1 MMPAMKLFVP
11 SLLAVLMLF
20 AGCSKTRPAASKGT
34 APEIA
39 VKEEPVIRPVTRP
52 IGRISSVNPVSRF
65 VVITYP
71 SSILPKN
78 EQRLG
83 VYREGRKVGEVKVT
97 GPERDT
103 ITAADM
109 VSGDAQIGDEV
120 REN

>member
-1 MMPAMKLFVP
+1 MIPAMKLFVP
-11 SLLAVLMLF
+11 TALVAAVLI
-20 AGCSKTRPAASKGT
+20 AGCAKTRPVGPKKPAT
-34 APEIA
+34 EIA
-39 VKEEPVIRPVTRP
+39 VKDEPVIRPVTKP

-71 SSILPKN
+71 SAALPKN

-103 ITAADM
+103 ITAADLI
-109 VSGDAQIGDEV
+109 SGEADLGDEV

>member
-1 MMPAMKLFVP
+1 MIPAMKLFVP
-11 SLLAVLMLF
+11 TALVAAVLI
-20 AGCSKTRPAASKGT
+20 AGCVKTGPGGPKKPV
-34 APEIA
+34 PEIA
-39 VKEEPVIRPVTRP
+39 VKDEPVIRPVTKP

-71 SSILPKN
+71 SAALPKN

-83 VYREGRKVGEVKVT
+83 IYREGRKVGEVKVT

-103 ITAADM
+103 ITAADLI
-109 VSGDAQIGDEV
+109 SGEAELGDEV